1 RFVKYEDALNEVA
14 AENIMVYPP
23 GIPLVIPGEIIN
35 QDILDDLE
43 FYMEQGSTILSD
55 TEGDYVKVVDK
66 DNWIK
71 YEGDL

>member
-1 RFVKYEDALNEVA
+1 
-14 AENIMVYPP
+14 MVYPP

-35 QDILDDLE
+35 QEILDDLE
-43 FYMEQGSTILSD
+43 FYRGQGSTILSD
-55 TEGDYVKVVDK
+55 TEDGYIKVVDK